1 MCGRYLFTS
10 DQYAEAREI
19 AQMIRKKYGEGSWQP
34 GEIAPGAK
42 APVLAVS
49 HGAITPEL
57 FTWGYRLPHTLV
69 INARAENVMEK
80 PLFRA
85 SAASRRCVV
94 PSVGFFEWDALKRKY
109 FFTLPE
115 EPLVYMAGLY
125 DIWNGQTCY
134 CIITTAA
141 NTSMREVHARMPLIL
156 SENQMRAWLEQADTV
171 GDILRTEPPQLVK
184 QSREAQI
191 SLW

>member
-10 DQYAEAREI
+10 EQCAEAREI
-19 AQMIRKKYGEGSWQP
+19 AQMICKKYGEGSWQP

-94 PSVGFFEWDALKRKY
+94 PSVGFFEWDALKWTDLLLHYYHSGQYVHAGSPCTDAIDIIRESNAGLAGTGRYCRRHSPYRTASIGKAVAGGADK
-109 FFTLPE
+109 
-115 EPLVYMAGLY
+115 PLVKRRSTRFYQSIG
-125 DIWNGQTCY
+125 
-134 CIITTAA
+134 
-141 NTSMREVHARMPLIL
+141 TS
-156 SENQMRAWLEQADTV
+156 ST
-171 GDILRTEPPQLVK
+171 
-184 QSREAQI
+184 
-191 SLW
+191 